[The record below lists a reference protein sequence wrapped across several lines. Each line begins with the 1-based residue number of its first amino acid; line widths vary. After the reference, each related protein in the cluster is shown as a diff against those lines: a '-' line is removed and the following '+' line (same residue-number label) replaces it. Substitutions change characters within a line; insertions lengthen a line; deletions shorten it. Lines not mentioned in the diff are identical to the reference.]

1 MNTENKEL
9 MKHFASILRKRAN
22 EEKEPQRKINPSI
35 LYLLS
40 RRDIVAIVGEM
51 YKGNVP
57 GNPDLA
63 VLENNELLRLIP
75 DDLFIISHVLNG
87 WCQKLLEVQETEQST
102 EHEEGSEYED

>member
-9 MKHFASILRKRAN
+9 MKHFATILRKRAN
-22 EEKEPQRKINPSI
+22 AEKETVRKIDPAI
-35 LYLLS
+35 LYHLS

-63 VLENNELLRLIP
+63 VLENNELLKLIP

-87 WCQKLLEVQETEQST
+87 WCRELLEVKGTSESL
-102 EHEEGSEYED
+102 EHEEGSEDED